1 MMSSILGRN
10 FLRISNALSSANFFN
25 RVTNAYLHRSHVIFG
40 VKGIEIKMPSLSPT
54 MTEGTIIKWLKKEGE
69 TISPGDILCEIQT
82 DKAVVALE
90 LEEEGILAK
99 ILIPEDTKD
108 IKIGTVIG
116 LMVEEGQDWKDVE
129 IPTITETPIQEK
141 VSSQERLQET
151 PKKVQKTR
159 MMGPAVK
166 TLLEKY
172 KINPDEVS
180 STGPHEVL
188 LKVDVMNYISKY
200 QIKEKPIEVIAEKS
214 LSTPSIPSIT
224 PTDISDY
231 IDIPHTNMRRTIAK
245 RLTESKTTIPHSYM
259 SICSCVDEVI
269 QFRKELKNDGIDVS
283 LNDFVIKA
291 VASALHS
298 VPEVNVMWMGDRIQQ
313 LSTIDISVAVATKNG
328 LITPIVKDA
337 DMLGIQE
344 ISRSIRELASKAREG
359 KLQPHEF
366 QGGTFSVSNLG
377 MYGITEFTAVINPP
391 QSSILAVG
399 TLQSKP
405 DENGKVKTVVTGTLS
420 FDGRAVD
427 ETSAARFL
435 KAFQDNLENPVNMIL
450 GAKQSSEVIN

>member
-1 MMSSILGRN
+1 MPFGFCRSFLKVNNVKSSLKYLNR
-10 FLRISNALSSANFFN
+10 LSNA
-25 RVTNAYLHRSHVIFG
+25 YMHRTTVVLGI
-40 VKGIEIKMPSLSPT
+40 KGIEIKMPSLSPT
-54 MTEGTIIKWLKKEGE
+54 MTEGTIVKWLKKEGE
-69 TISPGDILCEIQT
+69 TIAPGDILCEIQT
-82 DKAVVALE
+82 DKAVVAFE

-129 IPTITETPIQEK
+129 IPTIIESPIQ
-141 VSSQERLQET
+141 QI
-151 PKKVQKTR
+151 PKKETLPTSPKKIQKTR
-159 MMGPAVK
+159 MMGPAVRI
-166 TLLEKY
+166 LLEKY
-172 KINPDEVS
+172 KINSDDIS

-188 LKVDVMNYISKY
+188 LKIDVKNHINKY
-200 QIKEKPIEVIAEKS
+200 QIKEKPVEVILDKPLPAPS
-214 LSTPSIPSIT
+214 VLSI
-224 PTDISDY
+224 DIGDY
-231 IDIPHTNMRRTIAK
+231 MDIPHTNMRRTIAK

-269 QFRKELKNDGIDVS
+269 QFRKELKNDGINVS

-298 VPEVNVMWMGDRIQQ
+298 VPEVNVSWMENKVQH
-313 LSTIDISVAVATKNG
+313 LSSIDISIAVATKNG

-337 DMLGIQE
+337 DILGVQE
-344 ISRSIRELASKAREG
+344 ISNIIRELASRAREG
-359 KLQPHEF
+359 KLKPHEY

-399 TLQSKP
+399 TLQSNL
-405 DENGKVKTVVTGTLS
+405 DENGKVKTVMMSTLS
-420 FDGRAVD
+420 FDGRAI
-427 ETSAARFL
+427 EESSAAKFL
-435 KAFQDNLENPVNMIL
+435 KAFQNNLENPLNMIVC
-450 GAKQSSEVIN
+450 AKQSSEVIY

>member
-10 FLRISNALSSANFFN
+10 FLRISNVLSSANFFN
-25 RVTNAYLHRSHVIFG
+25 RVTNAYLHRSHVVLG

-54 MTEGTIIKWLKKEGE
+54 MTEGTIVKWLKKEGE
-69 TISPGDILCEIQT
+69 D
-82 DKAVVALE
+82 
-90 LEEEGILAK
+90 
-99 ILIPEDTKD
+99 IPEDTKD

-200 QIKEKPIEVIAEKS
+200 QIKEKPIEVIAEKP

-313 LSTIDISVAVATKNG
+313 LSTVDISVAVATKNG

-337 DMLGIQE
+337 DILGIQE
-344 ISRSIRELASKAREG
+344 ISRSIR
-359 KLQPHEF
+359 
-366 QGGTFSVSNLG
+366 
-377 MYGITEFTAVINPP
+377 
-391 QSSILAVG
+391 
-399 TLQSKP
+399 
-405 DENGKVKTVVTGTLS
+405 
-420 FDGRAVD
+420 
-427 ETSAARFL
+427 
-435 KAFQDNLENPVNMIL
+435 VN
-450 GAKQSSEVIN
+450 VN